1 MKNLG
6 IVISTLLIVLLISS
20 CAKKPSELIVGEWKI
35 ADIKTSEEISPDIK
49 EERDKA
55 IEDMKASSLFVI
67 NADNTF
73 ENTISESTEKGK
85 WALSDDGKKLTL
97 TYESGK
103 QEVSNVEELTETKL
117 TTSIDVNGSKN
128 TIIYEKEAAK

>member
-6 IVISTLLIVLLISS
+6 ILITAMLIVFFISS

-35 ADIKTSEEISPDIK
+35 ADIKTSEEIAPDIK

-67 NADNTF
+67 KADSTF
-73 ENTISESTEKGK
+73 ENTISESTENGK
-85 WALSDDGKKLTL
+85 WSLSDDGKKLTL

-103 QEVSNVEELTETKL
+103 SEVSNVEELTETKL
-117 TTSIDVNGSKN
+117 TTSIDFNGTKN
-128 TIIYEKEAAK
+128 TIFYEKEVK